1 MLRSVLAP
9 NASPL
14 TLDGTRTYI
23 IGETRAAVIDPGS
36 DHPTHLHAIDEA
48 LGRGSLSAI
57 LVTHDHPDH
66 LNGAGA
72 LAERHDAP
80 VRRVRNRSLGAGDV
94 VETDAGALVAV
105 PTPGHTP
112 DHLAFHWPE
121 ANAVFCGDL
130 MMGGQD
136 TALVA
141 PPDGR
146 LGPYLDSLE
155 RVRALEPG
163 IIYPAHGPPFDHP
176 QHAIDRYLRHREER
190 LEQVMAALRD
200 GHGHDNDPLREAV
213 YGDDLDEELHGVA
226 NAAVKAYLQYLQG
239 QGRVRRLGHGWV
251 PSDD

>member
-23 IGETRAAVIDPGS
+23 IGEARAAVIDPGS
-36 DHPTHLHAIDEA
+36 DHPAHLDAIDEA
-48 LGRGSLSAI
+48 LGRGGLSAI
-57 LVTHDHPDH
+57 LVTHGHPDH

-80 VRRVRNRSLGAGDV
+80 VLRVGNRSLGAGDV

-105 PTPGHTP
+105 PTPGHTA

-121 ANAVFCGDL
+121 QRAVFCGDL

-155 RVRALEPG
+155 RVRALDPG
-163 IIYPAHGPPFDHP
+163 VIHPAHGPDFDRP
-176 QHAIDRYLRHREER
+176 DAAIDRYIAHRQER
-190 LEQVMAALRD
+190 LEQVMDALRA
-200 GHGHDNDPLREAV
+200 GHGADNDALREAV
-213 YGDDLDEELHGVA
+213 YGPDLDEDLHSWA
-226 NAAVKAYLQYLQG
+226 NAAIKAYLQYLQG
-239 QGRVRRLGHGWV
+239 RGRVQRLGHGWV